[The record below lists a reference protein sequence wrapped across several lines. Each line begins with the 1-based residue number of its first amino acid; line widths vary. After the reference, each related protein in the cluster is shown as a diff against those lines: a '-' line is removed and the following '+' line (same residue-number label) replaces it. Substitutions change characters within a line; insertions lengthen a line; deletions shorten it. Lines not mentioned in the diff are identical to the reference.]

1 MVLAQADFEL
11 ASKIP
16 SFFFFYNV
24 PCTLELSL
32 GLLRENIL
40 FMLLRADNLMLLLI
54 STICPGMTKSGIP
67 HMLIAHV
74 LTNRSTI

>member
-11 ASKIP
+11 VSKIP
-16 SFFFFYNV
+16 SFFFYNV

-74 LTNRSTI
+74 LTNRSKI